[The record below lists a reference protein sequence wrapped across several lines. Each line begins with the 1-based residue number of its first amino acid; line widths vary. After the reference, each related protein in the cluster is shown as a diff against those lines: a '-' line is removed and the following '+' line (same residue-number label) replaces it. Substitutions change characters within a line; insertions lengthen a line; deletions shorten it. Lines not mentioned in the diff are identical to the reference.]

1 MTSAAVQAPGSGPT
15 FVPATGPH
23 AHHHHLTPRISRAA
37 TPVSNTPSRS
47 HSQNVANHSAD
58 TTANNDISDD
68 SFLSDSTSSN
78 GRSSIPGGVQ
88 PSQNG
93 VGLGILPNST
103 DNVTNNQTY
112 SNANA
117 VDDDA
122 NEEAEQDDMNM
133 YADGLDAD
141 DDFMDEEDRLIRQG
155 GIGIPVGPV
164 SFVIMR
170 SAMG

>member
-1 MTSAAVQAPGSGPT
+1 M
-15 FVPATGPH
+15 
-23 AHHHHLTPRISRAA
+23 
-37 TPVSNTPSRS
+37 
-47 HSQNVANHSAD
+47 
-58 TTANNDISDD
+58 
-68 SFLSDSTSSN
+68 
-78 GRSSIPGGVQ
+78 
-88 PSQNG
+88 
-93 VGLGILPNST
+93 
-103 DNVTNNQTY
+103 TNNQTY